1 MLELEGDYGHG
12 FLYYCFSN
20 NGVIE
25 ELCFYFLLFI
35 LRTRF
40 RAILVALG
48 IDAWGSLQIV
58 TLAKTTGG
66 SIMWTRRR
74 GWGG

>member
-12 FLYYCFSN
+12 FLCYCFSN

-25 ELCFYFLLFI
+25 EIFFFFELGLELYLLPWE
-35 LRTRF
+35 LMRGVR
-40 RAILVALG
+40 R
-48 IDAWGSLQIV
+48 QIV
-58 TLAKTTGG
+58 TPAKTTGG